1 MRVVTRKRLRRA
13 TDSERVFTY
22 DLCLL
27 SDGEDESGLLD
38 LLGKEVPPDLDGL
51 IVTGTFELRLS
62 DGYGQHYVLLKG
74 ELEHV
79 ERL

>member
-1 MRVVTRKRLRRA
+1 MSGENRMALLRLYLRV
-13 TDSERVFTY
+13 
-22 DLCLL
+22 
-27 SDGEDESGLLD
+27 LD